1 MANNFGSNRE
11 NLAKVF
17 VPVIDEVYR
26 KATLTSV
33 LDGAQE
39 LARHGA
45 NGNELI
51 VPTLSMDG
59 LGNYDR
65 DNGYVAGDV
74 AMTNA
79 TYKCGYDRGRMF
91 SVDALDNQESVNV
104 AFGFLAGEFIR
115 SQVAPEL
122 DAYRFASYASK
133 AGIGSVGSAASLNT
147 AEELTAALRA
157 GLQTMDNAEVPFED
171 RILFIASGLHDLID
185 DQELTKSNRV
195 LSAFSQ
201 IVKVP
206 QSRFYTAVRLNDG
219 FTAGQTEGGF
229 VKDPDSG
236 RNLNFMIV
244 HKGAVVQYQKHTV
257 PKIISPEQNPH
268 ADAWKFGYRTVGIA
282 DVYANKL
289 AGVYKHMQAE

>member
-1 MANNFGSNRE
+1 MANNFGSGRA

-17 VPVIDEVYR
+17 VPILDDVY
-26 KATLTSV
+26 KHSTLTSV

-39 LARHGA
+39 LARQGA

-65 DNGYVAGDV
+65 DSGYVAGDV
-74 AMTNA
+74 ALTNA

-104 AFGFLAGEFIR
+104 AFGWLAGEFIR
-115 SQVAPEL
+115 TQVAPEL
-122 DAYRFASYASK
+122 DAYRFASYAGK
-133 AGIGSVGSAASLNT
+133 AGVGAVAAG
-147 AEELTAALRA
+147 AELANAEALTAALRA
-157 GLQTMDNAEVPFED
+157 GLQRMDNAEVPFED
-171 RILFIASGLHDLID
+171 RVLFIASGLHDMID

-201 IVKVP
+201 IIKVP

-219 FTAGQTEGGF
+219 STSGQTEGGF
-229 VKDPDSG
+229 VKDPDKG
-236 RNLNFMIV
+236 KNLNFMIV
-244 HKGAVVQYQKHTV
+244 HKGAVIQYQKHTV
-257 PKIISPEQNPH
+257 PKIIAPEQNPH

-289 AGVYKHMQAE
+289 AGVYVHMQAN

>member
-1 MANNFGSNRE
+1 MANTM

-17 VPVIDEVYR
+17 VPVIDEVYKR
-26 KATLTSV
+26 AALTSV
-33 LDGAQE
+33 LDGAQD
-39 LARHGA
+39 LARIGA

-65 DNGYVAGDV
+65 DSGYVAGDV
-74 AMTNA
+74 AMTSN

-104 AFGFLAGEFIR
+104 AFGYLAGEFVR

-122 DAYRFASYASK
+122 DAYRFACYAGKS
-133 AGIGSVGSAASLNT
+133 GVGTVASPTVLSDASA
-147 AEELTAALRA
+147 LTAALRV

-171 RILFIASGLHDLID
+171 RVLFIASGLHDMID
-185 DQELTKSNRV
+185 DQDLTKSNRV
-195 LSAFSQ
+195 LSAFSE

-206 QSRFYTAVRLNDG
+206 QTRFYTAVKLYDG
-219 FTAGQTEGGF
+219 ASSGQTAGGF
-229 VKDPDSG
+229 VKDPDNG

-244 HKGAVVQYQKHTV
+244 HKGAVIQYQKHTV
-257 PKIISPEQNPH
+257 PKIIAPENNPN

-282 DVYANKL
+282 DVYASKL
-289 AGVYKHMQAE
+289 AGVYVHMQAE

>member
-1 MANNFGSNRE
+1 MANDFNNRA

-17 VPVIDEVYR
+17 VPIIDEVYKR
-26 KATLTSV
+26 STLTSV

-39 LARHGA
+39 LARQGA

-65 DNGYVAGDV
+65 DEGYVSGDV
-74 AMTNA
+74 KLTNA

-104 AFGFLAGEFIR
+104 AFGWLAGEFLR
-115 SQVAPEL
+115 AQVGPEL
-122 DAYRFASYASK
+122 DAYRFASYAGKEGVGK
-133 AGIGSVGSAASLNT
+133 AAAEAVLTS
-147 AEELTAALRA
+147 AEELTAALRT
-157 GLQTMDNAEVPFED
+157 GLQAMDNAEVPFED
-171 RILFIASGLHDLID
+171 RVLFIASGLHDMID

-195 LSAFSQ
+195 LSAFSE
-201 IVKVP
+201 IIKVP
-206 QSRFYTAVRLNDG
+206 QTRFYSAIQLNDG
-219 FTAGQTEGGF
+219 SSTGQTDGGYI
-229 VKDPDSG
+229 KDATNG

-244 HKGAVVQYQKHTV
+244 HKGAVIQYQKHTV
-257 PKIISPEQNPH
+257 PKIIAPEQNPN

-282 DVYANKL
+282 DVYASKL
-289 AGVYKHMQAE
+289 AGVYVHMQNQ

>member
-1 MANNFGSNRE
+1 MANNFGMNRG

-17 VPVIDEVYR
+17 VPVIDEVY
-26 KATLTSV
+26 KHSTLTSV

-39 LARHGA
+39 LARQGA

-65 DNGYVAGDV
+65 DNGSVAGDV

-91 SVDALDNQESVNV
+91 SVDALDDQESVNV
-104 AFGFLAGEFIR
+104 AFGWLAGEFVR
-115 SQVAPEL
+115 TQVAPEL

-133 AGIGSVGSAASLNT
+133 EGVGKPAVGASLAN
-147 AEELTAALRA
+147 AEALTAALRV
-157 GLQTMDNAEVPFED
+157 GLQAMDNAEVPFED
-171 RILFIASGLHDLID
+171 RVLFIASGLHDMID

-195 LSAFSQ
+195 LGAFSQ

-206 QSRFYTAVRLNDG
+206 QSRFYSEIQLNDG
-219 FTAGQTEGGF
+219 STSGQTDGGF
-229 VKDPDSG
+229 VKAQG
-236 RNLNFMIV
+236 GKKLNFMIV
-244 HKGAVVQYQKHTV
+244 HKGAVIQYQKHTV
-257 PKIISPEQNPH
+257 PKIIAPEQNPH

-289 AGVYKHMQAE
+289 AGVYVHMQAE